1 MKEEGD
7 HKPGRDLG
15 ARTKAFALR
24 VIRLYSALPR
34 QPEAQVIGKQ
44 LLRSGT
50 SVGVHYREAQR
61 SRSTAEFVSKI
72 EGGLQELEETTYW
85 LELLA
90 ESGIVAERQLA
101 DARSEADELTAILV
115 SCAKAAKSHK

>member
-1 MKEEGD
+1 MK
-7 HKPGRDLG
+7 
-15 ARTKAFALR
+15 A
-24 VIRLYSALPR
+24 ALPR

-50 SVGVHYREAQR
+50 SVGAHYREAQR

-90 ESGIVAERQLA
+90 ESGIAAERQLA